1 MEYATDFN
9 FVFATDDG
17 AVVFVLAFN
26 YGAIFAIVCAVLGF
40 KAGGLVYKALKGE
53 WQCRKQAKGW
63 C

>member
-26 YGAIFAIVCAVLGF
+26 YGAIFAIAGAVL
-40 KAGGLVYKALKGE
+40 AYKALQCA
-53 WQCRKQAKGW
+53 WQRRKQAKGW